1 MLPLSPLLVLV
12 AKRPEMLV
20 LLPPKPIT
28 MITFKI
34 TMAEALLPDAQAKGS
49 SLKKG
54 TVLIRN
60 LCRVLKKTLP
70 RNPM

>member
-1 MLPLSPLLVLV
+1 MLLLSPLLVLV

-20 LLPPKPIT
+20 LLPSKPIA

-54 TVLIRN
+54 VVLI
-60 LCRVLKKTLP
+60 RVLKKTLP